1 MITKFN
7 IFFLIFILI
16 LSSLSIFLIEKKK
29 SYFQSIEV
37 GNKIYRYTGA
47 NPFFNQ
53 VIEIDLN
60 EYNLKFKDTVLN
72 AKYDFIWDY
81 DDTYLIY
88 FFSSDLK
95 EINNRVNN
103 IEKKINKLNNKF
115 QKEFTNSQQSIDYI
129 NFKAAFL
136 IKENYSYINKTHAVH
151 VAYNNASEKFN
162 FIKQLIDNEDVFYI
176 ADTPLHLEYLYSN
189 LNYYF
194 KYKFILILLIG
205 SIISFLL
212 IKRIQ

>member
-16 LSSLSIFLIEKKK
+16 LASLSIFLIEKKK

-37 GNKIYRYTGA
+37 GNKIHRYFGA

-53 VIEIDLN
+53 VIEIDLH

-72 AKYDFIWDY
+72 TKYDFIWDY
-81 DDTYLIY
+81 EDTYLIY
-88 FFSSDLK
+88 FFSNDLK
-95 EINNRVNN
+95 EIHNRINNFKN
-103 IEKKINKLNNKF
+103 KIDKLNNKF
-115 QKEFTNSQQSIDYI
+115 QKEFTNNQQSIDYI
-129 NFKAAFL
+129 NFKEAFL

-162 FIKQLIDNEDVFYI
+162 FIKQLTDNEDVFYT
-176 ADTPLHLEYLYSN
+176 ADTSQHLEYLYSN

-194 KYKFILILLIG
+194 KYKFILILSIG